1 MAGRNILS
9 QIRGCTELTKQ
20 PIVEIAGQNR
30 VLIEN
35 HQGVLAYSPEEIGIR
50 VSYGKIVI
58 TGSGLKL
65 MQISCDQLVVKG
77 HIDSLQLFGR

>member
-1 MAGRNILS
+1 MARQHILS
-9 QIRGCTELTKQ
+9 QLSSGKLKKR
-20 PIVEIAGQNR
+20 PIAEIVAQNR

-35 HQGVLAYSPEEIGIR
+35 HQGVLAYSQAEIAVK
-50 VSYGKIVI
+50 VSYGKIVV
-58 TGSGLKL
+58 TGNDLKL

>member
-1 MAGRNILS
+1 MAGRHILS
-9 QIRGCTELTKQ
+9 QIHSSGELTKQ

-35 HQGVLAYSPEEIGIR
+35 HQGVLAYSREEIGIR
-50 VSYGKIVI
+50 VSYGKILI
-58 TGSGLKL
+58 TGNDLKL

>member
-9 QIRGCTELTKQ
+9 QIHSCGELIKQ
-20 PIVEIAGQNR
+20 PIAEIAGQNR

-35 HQGVLAYSPEEIGIR
+35 HQGVLAYSPEEIGIK

-58 TGSGLKL
+58 TGNDLKL

>member
-1 MAGRNILS
+1 MARRHILA
-9 QIRGCTELTKQ
+9 QLQGCGELIKQ

-35 HQGVLAYSPEEIGIR
+35 HQGVLAYSPEEIGIK
-50 VSYGKIVI
+50 VSYGQIVI
-58 TGSGLKL
+58 AGNDLKL

-77 HIDSLQLFGR
+77 HIDSLRLFGR